1 MLITLTCNDQGQR
14 VKGYT
19 HHPVLELSGTEG
31 QLLVMAFHKAVEPKE
46 NITIYYN
53 PIWGFPISCG
63 ISQNKQIM
71 GDRIQNKEERI
82 S

>member
-53 PIWGFPISCG
+53 PI
-63 ISQNKQIM
+63 
-71 GDRIQNKEERI
+71 
-82 S
+82 